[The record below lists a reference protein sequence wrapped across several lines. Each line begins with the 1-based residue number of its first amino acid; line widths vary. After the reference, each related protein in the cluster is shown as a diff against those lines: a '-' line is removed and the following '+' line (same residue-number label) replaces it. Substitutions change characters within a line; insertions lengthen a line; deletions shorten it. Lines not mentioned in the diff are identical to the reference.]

1 MEDKNKDKK
10 EKEVRVD
17 LIDIDDTK
25 PARTE
30 ENIESTSSS
39 TINSKFTKNHP
50 RKHEPL
56 GGGHEPGTTPGTG
69 F

>member
-1 MEDKNKDKK
+1 MENKDKK
-10 EKEVRVD
+10 EKDVRVD

-39 TINSKFTKNHP
+39 KVTSKFSKTPP

-56 GGGHEPGTTPGTG
+56 GGGHEPGTDPGTG